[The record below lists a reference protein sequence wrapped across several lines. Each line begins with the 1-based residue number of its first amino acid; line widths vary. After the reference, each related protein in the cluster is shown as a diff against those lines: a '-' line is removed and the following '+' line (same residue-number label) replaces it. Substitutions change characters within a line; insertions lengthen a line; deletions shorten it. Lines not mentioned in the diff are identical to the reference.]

1 MQSSFRYPNNQSEDS
16 KARWT
21 PPALPTPLPTNL
33 RTPLLPPTK
42 KNKTREAIT
51 FSQEVKI
58 EKFVSNAGNAT
69 NTHARNVK
77 RNLLRVMIM
86 FELVK
91 IESFKDYLDI
101 SWVIEEYLSIITHSK
116 SFYFIDIYIFLF
128 VFSSSNKYIKLFIH
142 FFSIFCVF
150 LEHLNFALECAR
162 QSPKNRD
169 ICSDGLL

>member
-1 MQSSFRYPNNQSEDS
+1 MNTPCSPHSTPYQSSH
-16 KARWT
+16 A
-21 PPALPTPLPTNL
+21 PP
-33 RTPLLPPTK
+33 PPTK
-42 KNKTREAIT
+42 KKKTREAIT
-51 FSQEVKI
+51 ISQEVKI

-162 QSPKNRD
+162 ESPKNRD

>member
-1 MQSSFRYPNNQSEDS
+1 MN
-16 KARWT
+16 
-21 PPALPTPLPTNL
+21 PPCSPHPTPYQSTHA
-33 RTPLLPPTK
+33 PPPPHQK
-42 KNKTREAIT
+42 KKTREAIT

>member
-1 MQSSFRYPNNQSEDS
+1 MNTPCSPHSTPYQSTH
-16 KARWT
+16 A
-21 PPALPTPLPTNL
+21 PP
-33 RTPLLPPTK
+33 PPTK
-42 KNKTREAIT
+42 KKKTREAIT

-116 SFYFIDIYIFLF
+116 SFYFIDIYI
-128 VFSSSNKYIKLFIH
+128 Y
-142 FFSIFCVF
+142 FCSYSV
-150 LEHLNFALECAR
+150 HQTN
-162 QSPKNRD
+162 
-169 ICSDGLL
+169 I